1 MTMNTPAKQVQ
12 NLWSIVLGFA
22 LALRRR
28 PSRLTTLW
36 VVIALSAPALAH
48 PQSGVGLGFKSGFLH
63 PLSGL
68 DHILAM
74 VSVGIWGSQLGKPAI
89 WLLPVTFPMVMAFG
103 GVLGVRGVPIPA
115 VEIGVAVSALV
126 LGLLIAL
133 SVRPPLWT
141 AAVVVGLF
149 AIFHGY
155 AHGKELPH
163 AAQPLAFGMAFV
175 LATGMLHVFGISLGT
190 LHQWPSGARVLRLL
204 GAGVACVSV
213 FLVATAFGM
222 MS

>member
-1 MTMNTPAKQVQ
+1 
-12 NLWSIVLGFA
+12 
-22 LALRRR
+22 
-28 PSRLTTLW
+28 
-36 VVIALSAPALAH
+36 
-48 PQSGVGLGFKSGFLH
+48 
-63 PLSGL
+63 
-68 DHILAM
+68 
-74 VSVGIWGSQLGKPAI
+74 
-89 WLLPVTFPMVMAFG
+89 MAFG

-163 AAQPLAFGMAFV
+163 AAEPVAFGMAFV
-175 LATGMLHVFGISLGT
+175 LATGMLHVIGISLGT